1 MSDNVRRYAGVLAVW
16 VATLA
21 ALWWFQSAFT

>member
-1 MSDNVRRYAGVLAVW
+1 VSDDVRRYAGVLAVW

-21 ALWWFQSAFT
+21 ALWLFQLAFT